1 MKDTIF
7 YLGTCDTC
15 KRIMGQINDI
25 DRFELREI
33 KSKAV
38 SSSEIEEIYNLSELS
53 YSELFNKRAR
63 KYKEIKDQLE
73 TADDKEYKSYITQ
86 EYTFLKRPVIVYQ
99 EQVFAGNAKKTIEQM
114 LNSVH
119 RRLIIGN
126 STMET

>member
-15 KRIMGQINDI
+15 KRIMGEINDI

-33 KSKAV
+33 KTIAV
-38 SSSEIEEIYNLSELS
+38 SSSEIEGIRNLSELN

-73 TADDKEYKSYITQ
+73 EAEDKEYKSLITQ
-86 EYTFLKRPVIVYQ
+86 EYTFLKRPVIVYHD
-99 EQVFAGNAKKTIEQM
+99 QVFVGNAKKTIEHM
-114 LNSVH
+114 LNTV
-119 RRLIIGN
+119 N
-126 STMET
+126 Q

>member
-38 SSSEIEEIYNLSELS
+38 SSSEIEEIYNLSELN

-73 TADDKEYKSYITQ
+73 GADETEYKSLITQ
-86 EYTFLKRPVIVYQ
+86 EYTYLKRPVIVYKD
-99 EQVFAGNAKKTIEQM
+99 QVFAGNAKKTIEHM
-114 LNSVH
+114 LKTVNQ
-119 RRLIIGN
+119 
-126 STMET
+126 